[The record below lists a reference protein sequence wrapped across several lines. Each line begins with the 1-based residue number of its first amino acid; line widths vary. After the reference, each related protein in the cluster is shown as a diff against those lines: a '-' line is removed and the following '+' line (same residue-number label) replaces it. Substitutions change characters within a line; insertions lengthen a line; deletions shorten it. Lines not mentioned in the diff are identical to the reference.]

1 MVHITSRMKIVC
13 NYPTH
18 LKICRITLIHQNI
31 LSFFSPLNRSRTSS
45 PVKGLFL
52 PKFCNCVGS
61 SFYYL
66 VLLLVL
72 LIAVLF
78 LCREDVK
85 PGPEILLPRDLT
97 EVMVPLQVK
106 HRREETVLVGTWIG
120 TNVISSWARTLGLDF
135 WSPVANFSI
144 RVIETFHEY

>member
-66 VLLLVL
+66 VLL
-72 LIAVLF
+72 IAVLF

-106 HRREETVLVGTWIG
+106 HRREETVLVGTWIWHKCDF
-120 TNVISSWARTLGLDF
+120 ILGENLRVGLLESCCKLFDQGH
-135 WSPVANFSI
+135 WNFSW
-144 RVIETFHEY
+144 VLKL